1 MTRGEWKAW
10 AMSLKPGDR
19 AIVNGWYSLE
29 IATVKKVTPSGRVNT
44 DKGVFYQDNWSD
56 YYKGYGKTHGDLV
69 PATPELI
76 AEAEKQE
83 REEQERRRRES
94 VVREAKSLAYQL
106 RYGEI
111 DMPYELAEEMIALV
125 KKYTGGKE
133 NA

>member
-1 MTRGEWKAW
+1 MTRDEWKAW
-10 AMSLKPGDR
+10 AMSLKPGDK
-19 AIVNGWYSLE
+19 AIVKGWHSLE

-44 DKGVFYQDNWSD
+44 SKGVFYQDNCWD
-56 YYKGYGKTHGDLV
+56 HYKGYGKTRGDLV

-83 REEQERRRRES
+83 REEQERQRRES

-111 DMPYELAEEMIALV
+111 DMPYDLAEEMIALV